1 MASISITQLKPK
13 ASVKMTNLET
23 QLVELARQEIRKGI
37 SLDQPKNSLQRELN
51 GWKTT
56 RDKYKNA
63 TTEIDHRYS
72 RQLFIRNKGIDLVVF
87 ESAF

>member
-1 MASISITQLKPK
+1 MARISITQLKTK
-13 ASVKMTNLET
+13 SSVKMTNLET
-23 QLVELARQEIRKGI
+23 QLVQLAKQEIAKDI
-37 SLDQPKNSLQRELN
+37 SLDQLKNSLEQELN
-51 GWKTT
+51 GWKST

-72 RQLFIRNKGIDLVVF
+72 RQLYIQNKGIDLVVF

>member
-1 MASISITQLKPK
+1 MARISITQLKTK
-13 ASVKMTNLET
+13 SSVKMTNLET
-23 QLVELARQEIRKGI
+23 QLVQLARKEIAKDI
-37 SLDQPKNSLQRELN
+37 SIDQLKNSLKSELN
-51 GWKTT
+51 QWKST

-87 ESAF
+87 ESAY

>member
-1 MASISITQLKPK
+1 
-13 ASVKMTNLET
+13 MTNLET
-23 QLVELARQEIRKGI
+23 QLVQLARQEIAKDI
-37 SLDQPKNSLQRELN
+37 SIDQLKNSLKSELN
-51 GWKTT
+51 RWKNT

-87 ESAF
+87 ESVY

>member
-1 MASISITQLKPK
+1 
-13 ASVKMTNLET
+13 MTNLET
-23 QLVELARQEIRKGI
+23 QLIQLARQEIAKGI
-37 SLDQPKNSLQRELN
+37 SIDQLKNSLKSELN
-51 GWKTT
+51 DWKST

-87 ESAF
+87 ESAY